1 VISHRLSQHGWQGGR
16 STDGRGGLESEAITG
31 VLILIIAS
39 KPYMTIK
46 ILVVYDIDEGID
58 LSTNDEVC

>member
-1 VISHRLSQHGWQGGR
+1 MDGSAGD
-16 STDGRGGLESEAITG
+16 DGRGGLESEAITG

-46 ILVVYDIDEGID
+46 IPVVYN